1 MAFSET
7 EQQRYRKVVEKYL
20 DSCRPP
26 EEIRNQ
32 LDIGYRLEGQ
42 VIEIFEIRPKW
53 NDPSEKME
61 CPVAKVKYYKSRDAW
76 KIYWMKSDQKWHSY
90 EPVPEIQLL
99 EAFLEI
105 LEDDT
110 YGCFWG

>member
-1 MAFSET
+1 MAFSEI
-7 EQQRYRKVVEKYL
+7 EQKRYEKAVEKYL

-26 EEIRNQ
+26 VEIRNQ

-53 NDPSEKME
+53 NDPSEKSE
-61 CPVAKVKYYKSRDAW
+61 RPVAKVKYYKSRDEW
-76 KIYWMKSDQKWHSY
+76 KIYWMKSDLKWHSY
-90 EPVPEIQLL
+90 EPIAKVK
-99 EAFLEI
+99 FLEVFFEI
-105 LEDDT
+105 LDADA

>member
-1 MAFSET
+1 MAFSER
-7 EQQRYRKVVEKYL
+7 EQKRYEKAVEKYL

-26 EEIRNQ
+26 VEIRNQ

-53 NDPSEKME
+53 NDPSEKIE
-61 CPVAKVKYYKSRDAW
+61 RPVAKVKYYKSRDEW
-76 KIYWMKSDQKWHSY
+76 KIYWMKSDLKWHSY
-90 EPVPEIQLL
+90 EPIPEVK
-99 EAFLEI
+99 FLEVFFEI
-105 LEDDT
+105 LDADA